1 MMIKKMPILASYLL
15 DIPEVF
21 ETRSIELNKL
31 LFYLDNLLEVHEVKA
46 NIIIWKMLTTA
57 PSSKKYSKV
66 SDYINSVDIKEI
78 AGNEKEPAF
87 QIYFNLME
95 NKGGEC
101 VINLLHVFTEVYRND
116 KKKLLYFYELQ
127 AKLLKFQVQFI
138 NEKMWNPINTLDQ
151 VFFRINVMFGINNA
165 EESWLDQNDQFK
177 LLYLT
182 LIITLLCLVPGLVM
196 ILRN

>member
-1 MMIKKMPILASYLL
+1 MA
-15 DIPEVF
+15 
-21 ETRSIELNKL
+21 
-31 LFYLDNLLEVHEVKA
+31 
-46 NIIIWKMLTTA
+46 
-57 PSSKKYSKV
+57 
-66 SDYINSVDIKEI
+66 
-78 AGNEKEPAF
+78 
-87 QIYFNLME
+87 